1 MKMRTEY
8 KFISINEKPEI
19 KEKAAEWFSDKW
31 GIPAEEYLES
41 IETAL
46 EEKKA
51 VPRWYLAVEG
61 DRIIGGAGVIEND
74 FHERKDLTPNICAFF
89 VEEGF
94 RRRGIGRSVIG
105 YALEDMNKR
114 GVDFIYLITEHTSLY
129 ERYGFE
135 FIARVRDNDGIMM
148 RMYGRET
155 AFHIR

>member
-8 KFISINEKPEI
+8 KIISINEKPEI

-61 DRIIGGAGVIEND
+61 DRIIE
-74 FHERKDLTPNICAFF
+74 ER
-89 VEEGF
+89 E
-94 RRRGIGRSVIG
+94 S
-105 YALEDMNKR
+105 
-114 GVDFIYLITEHTSLY
+114 
-129 ERYGFE
+129 
-135 FIARVRDNDGIMM
+135 
-148 RMYGRET
+148 
-155 AFHIR
+155 